1 VGRYL
6 RGVTGAGDVICEPFF
21 VPTLSSTLIDPV
33 EAVGSHTS
41 IAIGADGLP
50 VISHYDATAAGL
62 RVTKC
67 GNPACTAGNVSTT
80 VDDPAN
86 NVGWYTSIA
95 VGADGLPVISYFD
108 VTAEA
113 VRVTHCGNAACT
125 AGNVSTTVD
134 DPPNRVGAYTS
145 IAIGADGLPVISH
158 LDSTAAGL
166 RVTHCGNAACTAG
179 NVSNT
184 VDDPDNSVGFYTSTA
199 IGADGLPVISHQDA
213 TAQALRVTHCGN
225 AACTA
230 GNVSTTVYDLT
241 AEVGSWTSIAIGE
254 DGLPVISHGGSGA
267 LWVTKCGNAACTVGN
282 VSTVADAGEG
292 SVGAYSSI
300 AIGADGLP
308 VISHH
313 DPIARSLRVTKCGNP
328 ACTLGTVSS
337 AVDDPPESV
346 GPYTSIATGADGL
359 PVISHSD
366 LTAGDLRVTKCG
378 TQSCR

>member
-33 EAVGSHTS
+33 EGVGSHTS

-50 VISHYDATAAGL
+50 VISHYDATAGGL

-80 VDDPAN
+80 VDNPVN

-95 VGADGLPVISYFD
+95 VGADGLPIISHFD

-113 VRVTHCGNAACT
+113 LRVTHCGNAACT

-134 DPPNRVGAYTS
+134 DPENLVGAYTSIAIGVDGLPVISHLDSTANALRVTHCGNAACTAGAVSTTVDDPDQSVGWYTS

-158 LDSTAAGL
+158 QD
-166 RVTHCGNAACTAG
+166 V
-179 NVSNT
+179 
-184 VDDPDNSVGFYTSTA
+184 
-199 IGADGLPVISHQDA
+199 GAD
-213 TAQALRVTHCGN
+213 ALRVTHCGN
-225 AACTA
+225 AACTT
-230 GNVSTTVYDLT
+230 GNVSTTVYDLPT
-241 AEVGSWTSIAIGE
+241 GVGSWTSIAIGA
-254 DGLPVISHGGSGA
+254 DGLAVISHGGSGA
-267 LWVTKCGNAACTVGN
+267 LWVTKCGNAACTAGN
-282 VSTVADAGEG
+282 VTTLADTGEG
-292 SVGAYSSI
+292 SVGEYSSM
-300 AIGADGLP
+300 AIGVDGLP

-328 ACTLGTVSS
+328 ACTLGTVS
-337 AVDDPPESV
+337 ATVDDPAEWV
-346 GPYTSIATGADGL
+346 GAYTSIAIGADGL
-359 PVISHSD
+359 PVISYSD
-366 LTAGDLRVTKCG
+366 LTAGELRVTKCG